1 MDHNIFISL
10 YHSGYEDE
18 KNSGV
23 VYAFGKRGSS
33 CVSDC
38 KLGTGYCDLGWRNCN
53 RDFFL
58 MLSKWTREGL
68 GYGDSWMILIL
79 GISLGL
85 WDILLLLSIAL
96 TCSGILAGILLIKG
110 KWSKKVS
117 FPFIPFLMVGYVGV
131 LYL

>member
-1 MDHNIFISL
+1 MQFRYQRFWERGRVHDVDHNIFISL

-53 RDFFL
+53 RDFF
-58 MLSKWTREGL
+58 S
-68 GYGDSWMILIL
+68 Y
-79 GISLGL
+79 
-85 WDILLLLSIAL
+85 AQ
-96 TCSGILAGILLIKG
+96 
-110 KWSKKVS
+110 
-117 FPFIPFLMVGYVGV
+117 
-131 LYL
+131 